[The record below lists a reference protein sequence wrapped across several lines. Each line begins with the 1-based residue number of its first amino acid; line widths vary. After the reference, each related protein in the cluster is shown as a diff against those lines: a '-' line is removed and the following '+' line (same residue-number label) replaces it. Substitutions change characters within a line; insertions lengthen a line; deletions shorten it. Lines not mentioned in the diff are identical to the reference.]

1 MATERVTLRERR
13 AQETRQ
19 LILDAA
25 YRLFARQGYGQTSV
39 DGIIAEAGASKG
51 AFYHH
56 FASKE
61 ELFRALLEDRIRR

>member
-1 MATERVTLRERR
+1 MTVNRVTLRMRR
-13 AQETRQ
+13 ALETRK

-25 YRLFARQGYGQTSV
+25 YGLFARQGYGQTSV
-39 DGIIAEAGASKG
+39 DGIITEAGASKG

>member
-1 MATERVTLRERR
+1 MARPSTLRQRR
-13 AQETRQ
+13 SNETRG
-19 LILDAA
+19 LFLDAA

-61 ELFRALLEDRIRR
+61 ELFRALLEDHVRR

>member
-1 MATERVTLRERR
+1 MTQKLTLRQRR
-13 AQETRQ
+13 SLETRD
-19 LILDAA
+19 LMLDAA
-25 YRLFARQGYGQTSV
+25 YRLFASQGYGQTSV

>member
-1 MATERVTLRERR
+1 M
-13 AQETRQ
+13 
-19 LILDAA
+19 LDAA
-25 YRLFARQGYGQTSV
+25 YRLFASQGYGQTSV

>member
-1 MATERVTLRERR
+1 MTTRPTLRARR

-25 YRLFARQGYGQTSV
+25 YLLFARQGYGQTSV
-39 DGIIAEAGASKG
+39 DSILAEAGISKG

-56 FASKE
+56 FESKE
-61 ELFRALLEDRIRR
+61 ELFRALLNDRIRR